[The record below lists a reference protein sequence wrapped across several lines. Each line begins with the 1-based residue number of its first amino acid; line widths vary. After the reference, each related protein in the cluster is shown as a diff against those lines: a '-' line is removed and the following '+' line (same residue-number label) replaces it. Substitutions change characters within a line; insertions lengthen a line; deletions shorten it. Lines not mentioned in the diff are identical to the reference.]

1 MIMIVLMSLN
11 LSVSNHRNGAEK
23 MQQQNVSSEIEGDIA
38 GENITQFLTFILNTE
53 VYGINILNIREIIDY
68 GNITRVPMMPG
79 FVAGVINL
87 RGSVVPVVDLAL
99 RFSEKSSERTKR
111 SSIVILEV
119 EYEEQKLEVGIT
131 VDVVNEVLDIPLSEI
146 EPAPSFGTKIRT
158 DFISGMGKVNDQLLV
173 LLDIENILS
182 VAELSAG
189 GEASLV

>member
-1 MIMIVLMSLN
+1 MSLN
-11 LSVSNHRNGAEK
+11 LSVSNHWNRVGN
-23 MQQQNVSSEIEGDIA
+23 MQQQNVSSDIESDIA

-99 RFSEKSSERTKR
+99 RFSEKPSERTKR

-131 VDVVNEVLDIPLSEI
+131 VDEVNEVLDISLTEI

-182 VAELSAG
+182 VDELSAVG
-189 GEASLV
+189 GASLV